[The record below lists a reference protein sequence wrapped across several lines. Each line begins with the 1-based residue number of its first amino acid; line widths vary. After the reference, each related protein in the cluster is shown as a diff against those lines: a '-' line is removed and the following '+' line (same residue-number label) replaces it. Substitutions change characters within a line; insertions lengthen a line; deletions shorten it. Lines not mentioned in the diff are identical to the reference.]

1 MRPHTF
7 IYYFADDDDDAARPR
22 GIIDLEYYTEVAVV
36 NMCHPDGAPDGRA
49 LRLHA
54 PTMPMRDFFFKV
66 SSVSSV
72 SNMLDMT
79 PPPST
84 ARALTTRVSCDTTV
98 AEEETAPLTRH
109 TISLPSP
116 HHAPLA
122 TSYRCRRRV
131 RAAAS
136 HALRRAANLVACCA
150 RRTSVLVRGESS
162 RRTTI

>member
-1 MRPHTF
+1 MRASRNGGVGQRDEASVWKPRLAVVRPHTF

-72 SNMLDMT
+72 SNMLEHDT
-79 PPPST
+79 P
-84 ARALTTRVSCDTTV
+84 AVDRSC
-98 AEEETAPLTRH
+98 
-109 TISLPSP
+109 
-116 HHAPLA
+116 
-122 TSYRCRRRV
+122 
-131 RAAAS
+131 S
-136 HALRRAANLVACCA
+136 HDAC
-150 RRTSVLVRGESS
+150 VM
-162 RRTTI
+162 